1 MAWKLIDISKHQ
13 GSITVAQWD
22 DIKSKVDGVILR
34 AGYGNTARQKDS
46 RFEEYYQVCKDRG
59 IPVGAYWY
67 SYAYTI
73 ADAEKEAQACLE
85 CLKGKS
91 FEYPIYY
98 DMEDGSI
105 AHVGRNGLTEQTIR
119 FCTILEQAGYFV
131 GVYANTNWF
140 LNHLNV
146 DVLKQKY
153 TLWLAD
159 YRSMPNTVL
168 PRDMHQF
175 SSTNAF
181 KIIGFGIGFGGHLD
195 CNYCYRDFPTVIK
208 RAGLNGLQKS
218 TATEEKV
225 DEKVT
230 EEKLYKISITCSKGD
245 KDRILDLCEQLELP
259 VIVE

>member
-13 GSITVAQWD
+13 GAISVAQWD

-34 AGYGNTARQKDS
+34 VGFGNTARQKDS
-46 RFEEYYQVCKDRG
+46 RFEEYYAVCKERG

-67 SYAYTI
+67 SYASTI
-73 ADAEKEAQACLE
+73 ADAEKEARACLE
-85 CLKGKS
+85 CLKGKT

-105 AHVGRNGLTEQTIR
+105 VHVGRNGLTEQTIR

-140 LNHLNV
+140 LNYLNV
-146 DVLKQKY
+146 DVLKRKY

-159 YRSMPNTVL
+159 YRSVPNNVL
-168 PRDMHQF
+168 PRDVWQF

-181 KIIGFGIGFGGHLD
+181 NILGFNGHLD
-195 CNYCYRDFPTVIK
+195 CNYCYRDFPNIIK
-208 RAGLNGLQKS
+208 RAGLNGLKKS
-218 TATEEKV
+218 TATEEV
-225 DEKVT
+225 EKPK
-230 EEKLYKISITCSKGD
+230 KLYKISVTASEGD
-245 KDRILDLCEQLELP
+245 KNMILELCGKLD
-259 VIVE
+259 IAASVEVV